1 MSADAQGYH
10 TRGRVSPSE
19 VSFPVVV
26 GGRPLLLC
34 SGKATWL
41 EAYSLENPCAMLA
54 TEATVYH
61 YRRIVACCQQ
71 GLKPEPPRTMLKHLK
86 VAA

>member
-1 MSADAQGYH
+1 
-10 TRGRVSPSE
+10 
-19 VSFPVVV
+19 
-26 GGRPLLLC
+26 
-34 SGKATWL
+34 
-41 EAYSLENPCAMLA
+41 MLA

-71 GLKPEPPRTMLKHLK
+71 GLKPEPPRTMIFHFVSQSLANGGDDLLKHLK